1 MVSDAVQRQFAERG
15 VALIDIPTGCRKL
28 EEELRFG
35 RRGEAEV
42 VIGGTAGPSGERAT
56 PARGALLAA
65 AGNVRTGRDEQRVRR
80 RLHVDVDRYL
90 TDHRL
95 DGRPVLPFA
104 VATELMAE
112 AAAAGGAT
120 VTALEEIRL
129 LHGIE
134 VPGAGLDLTVRA
146 LADGDVTILA
156 EDQPARLRYRARAIT
171 ATAGSA
177 GRATAMP
184 APLTGLPPFPMDVA
198 DAYRELLFHG
208 PLMQCIT
215 AIDGMDARGA
225 RAVLRPSAPATV
237 LAAAGAEGRWWAD
250 PVTIDGALQ
259 VQVIWARL
267 NWGVTLLPA
276 QIGRVHV
283 LAPLE
288 GDEVHLD
295 VRLRPGSRAP
305 LCHMDHV
312 LRAPDGRVL
321 VVMEDVVGTGSKAL
335 NRLASAARTEATA

>member
-15 VALIDIPTGCRKL
+15 VALIDVPTGCRRL

-35 RRGEAEV
+35 RKGEAEV
-42 VIGGTAGPSGERAT
+42 VIGGTVGPSGEHVAAA
-56 PARGALLAA
+56 PGALLAA
-65 AGNVRTGRDEQRVRR
+65 GASVRPGEDEVRARR
-80 RLHVDVDRYL
+80 RLDVSVDRYL

-112 AAAAGGAT
+112 TAGAGGAT
-120 VTALEEIRL
+120 VSELAEIRL

-134 VPGAGLDLTVRA
+134 VSDAGLDLTVRA
-146 LADGDVTILA
+146 LADGDVTITA
-156 EDQPARLRYRARAIT
+156 ADQPARLRYRARAVTGIRVGDV
-171 ATAGSA
+171 AAPV
-177 GRATAMP
+177 P
-184 APLTGLPPFPMDVA
+184 APLEGLPPFPMEMAV
-198 DAYRELLFHG
+198 AYRELLFHG
-208 PLMQCIT
+208 PLMQCVS
-215 AIDGMDARGA
+215 AIDGMDGRGA
-225 RAVLRPSAPATV
+225 RAILRPSAPATV
-237 LAAAGAEGRWWAD
+237 LAGAGADGHWWAD
-250 PVTIDGALQ
+250 PVVIDGALQ

-276 QIGRVHV
+276 QIGRVRV

-321 VVMEDVVGTGSKAL
+321 VVMEDVVGTGTKAL
-335 NRLASAARTEATA
+335 NRLAAAAGASA